1 MACSGLIQRWRFLI
15 FFLDPF
21 SRESFGSF
29 VGDIDRSGGSRS
41 RDPSANP
48 DASSKLAGQLSN
60 RGLRP
65 NQQGVQS
72 LMDEHLLPAC
82 HRWIQHVM
90 DRQPPQGRG
99 PWVPGRYHL
108 QPIDLWLNCQKAGD
122 YNPTHTH
129 GGSFSGVIFLKVP
142 PQINAD
148 SFDGQ
153 LCFHGPEGGTSSPS
167 ARGWRITCFGARG
180 FYVFPAWQ
188 PHSVMP
194 FRGDGKRWSLA
205 FNVVAASGQQP
216 ASGFGGVRFNSR
228 ARPMCPC
235 PADARVPV
243 ASDRRWQSEPRSQQ
257 SGHMAGA
264 TFLIKPAPL
273 RCRPNRLPIN

>member
-1 MACSGLIQRWRFLI
+1 MPCTTSILWRCHDGVQRIASAVEVLDLFPRSIFKGELPAPLLATLIDLA
-15 FFLDPF
+15 
-21 SRESFGSF
+21 
-29 VGDIDRSGGSRS
+29 DRVLA
-41 RDPSANP
+41 DPSANP
-48 DASSKLAGQLSN
+48 DASSKLAGQLSQQ
-60 RGLRP
+60 RELRP
-65 NQQGVQS
+65 NQPGVQS

-142 PQINAD
+142 PQINAN

-153 LCFHGPEGGTSSPS
+153 LCFHGPEEWHIQSFRTGMAHYVLPVPGE
-167 ARGWRITCFGARG
+167 

-194 FRGDGKRWSLA
+194 FRGDGERWSLA
-205 FNVVAASGQQP
+205 FNVVATPGQPKSAGFKSPVTDRPSGNVSLSSQ
-216 ASGFGGVRFNSR
+216 
-228 ARPMCPC
+228 RP
-235 PADARVPV
+235 DAR
-243 ASDRRWQSEPRSQQ
+243 
-257 SGHMAGA
+257 G
-264 TFLIKPAPL
+264 F
-273 RCRPNRLPIN
+273 